1 MTEQQVDRRRERGFN
16 SLVCSVCDA
25 TVSLLDRGDRLT
37 ESVVAEVRTV
47 TATMDRAADAARER
61 ATAAMVIK
69 GKEATGDFDVLLSH
83 NSLDKHA
90 VRLIADELRER
101 GVLPWLDERDLRPGM
116 VWQDELDRVI
126 ATVKAAAVIVGQHG
140 FSYWLNEE
148 RRAFER
154 EAKKREF
161 PIIPVILPDVKG
173 EPKLPLHL
181 EDKTWVDL
189 RTPESNPLERLV
201 WGITGK
207 KEPFSDPPPGLPGVA
222 GPGKSRPRWFSWWK
236 DRAR

>member
-1 MTEQQVDRRRERGFN
+1 MNCGSAAFCLGLTSAIFARGW
-16 SLVCSVCDA
+16 C
-25 TVSLLDRGDRLT
+25 
-37 ESVVAEVRTV
+37 
-47 TATMDRAADAARER
+47 
-61 ATAAMVIK
+61 
-69 GKEATGDFDVLLSH
+69 GKT
-83 NSLDKHA
+83 
-90 VRLIADELRER
+90 
-101 GVLPWLDERDLRPGM
+101 
-116 VWQDELDRVI
+116 ELDRVI

-148 RRAFER
+148 RRAFDA

-207 KEPFSDPPPGLPGVA
+207 KEPFSTTPPTLPGVA
-222 GPGKSRPRWFSWWK
+222 GPGKSRSRWFSWWK
-236 DRAR
+236 DRGVARSMSADLRADHKQAALRCELLWRREAIATNTTPEPDRLKPGQIRKAVALRVSDRRQ